1 MMKTLKVSMAVAG
14 LSFSALTF
22 AVAQQSEV
30 KVPKLDKKISREAF
44 LRDKL
49 TDNTVG
55 YARFPTQFGMAF
67 NIKNKASDK
76 VMTNDVNERMMLHLK
91 KVLQDPS
98 LVNEALKQHLSMPL
112 EQMPLDLGQL
122 TSLIYTAVDGPI
134 EIMATDMNKMISPAT
149 QALIVV
155 PVQFSSAKEL
165 DEALVKLLKQDVGFK
180 NQNGFYSFP
189 PIASMYLDEKE
200 KRLFI
205 SIAQKAQS
213 EAQLKQTVSAL
224 KSTKE
229 HRMYAYENQIDL
241 TGQNFFMWADVTGS
255 RDMIAMLAQKDAPT
269 AAEFIQNTEGLALGV
284 GTTVNQQGQA
294 KFITKTNTQKIAA
307 LKDFARPLDF
317 KTVGKPQSLAVVAL
331 PSKQTVIELLKKN
344 SVVDDAKLQEFAKQ
358 SEQHLS
364 FNALDL
370 LDIVG
375 PQAVA
380 YEDETGS
387 NFAIGIQNKEAFQQ
401 LIQKLEAKDFATHT
415 VSKGIHELKL
425 KNPLFDLMKK
435 LSDQPNTNAMENL
448 GREYGMMQPWF
459 AEMISAIYGVRA
471 LDVNFYLY
479 WNEEQNWIVLNTLP
493 YSLAERN
500 KAKVSVSK
508 WLEDQG
514 IRSSG
519 LLMSYTAEIKGAEEA
534 WYRDYVKF
542 MRNNYDL
549 LGQKFDPFSM
559 PSPSFM
565 KFNPT
570 SRIGLHTA
578 MDKEWFVVSLDYDIS
593 PFYGYSMLVGQ
604 SGIGLVGMMSSFALP
619 AYQDYTK
626 RTYVSEGMALSTAA
640 KIASTEYFATQGE
653 WPTDNEE
660 AGLADP
666 ELITGQAVNG
676 IAITGGG
683 QVYIAY
689 NDKVQDEGYLILQAD
704 PTGTGSVNWYCY
716 QTNLPEKVLPA
727 TCRSQVMFEDETY
740 EYDDSEYEVELDE
753 AVEAAA
759 EAEVATDAAQ

>member
-1 MMKTLKVSMAVAG
+1 MIKTLKVSMAVAG

-55 YARFPTQFGMAF
+55 YVRLPTQFGMAF

-98 LVNEALKQHLSMPL
+98 LVNEALKQHLSVPL
-112 EQMPLDLGQL
+112 EQLPLDLGQL

-165 DEALVKLLKQDVGFK
+165 DEALVKLLKQDIGIK

-189 PIASMYLDEKE
+189 PVASMYLDAKE

-213 EAQLKQTVSAL
+213 EAQLKQAVDAL

-241 TGQNFFMWADVTGS
+241 TGQNFFVWADVTGS

-269 AAEFIQNTEGLALGV
+269 AAEFIQNTEGLAFGV
-284 GTTVNQQGQA
+284 GTTANQQGQA

-307 LKDFARPLDF
+307 LKDFAQPLDF

-344 SVVDDAKLQEFAKQ
+344 KVVDDAQLQEFAKQ
-358 SEQHLS
+358 SEARLS

-370 LDIVG
+370 LDIMG

-387 NFAIGIQNKEAFQQ
+387 NFAIGVQNKEAFQQ
-401 LIQKLEAKDFATHT
+401 LIKQLESKDYATHT
-415 VSKGIHELKL
+415 VNKGIHELKL
-425 KNPLFDLMKK
+425 KNPLLDLMQK
-435 LSDQPNTNAMENL
+435 LSKTDPHPDVMTNTAL
-448 GREYGMMQPWF
+448 QYGMLQPWF

-471 LDVNFYLY
+471 WDANFYLY

-500 KAKVSVSK
+500 KAKVSVAK

-519 LLMSYTAEIKGAEEA
+519 LLLSYTAEMKGAEEA

-559 PSPSFM
+559 PSPSSM

-570 SRIGLHTA
+570 SRVGLHTA

-593 PFYGYSMLVGQ
+593 PFYGYSMFAGQ
-604 SGIGLVGMMSSFALP
+604 GAVGLVGMMSSFALP

-626 RTYVSEGMALSTAA
+626 RTYVTEGMALSTAA
-640 KIASTEYFATQGE
+640 KLASTEYFSTTGE

-660 AGLADP
+660 AGLPDP
-666 ELITGQAVNG
+666 ELITGKAVNG
-676 IAITGGG
+676 IAVTGGG
-683 QVYIAY
+683 QVYISY
-689 NDKVQDEGYLILQAD
+689 NYNVQDEGYLILQAD

-716 QTNLPEKVLPA
+716 QTNLEKKVLPA
-727 TCRSQVMFEDETY
+727 TCRNEVMFEDETY

-753 AVEAAA
+753 AVEAA
-759 EAEVATDAAQ
+759 EAATEAAQ

>member
-1 MMKTLKVSMAVAG
+1 MIKTLKVSMAVAG

-55 YARFPTQFGMAF
+55 YVRLPTQFGMAF

-98 LVNEALKQHLSMPL
+98 LVNEALKQHLSVPL
-112 EQMPLDLGQL
+112 EQLPLDLGQL

-165 DEALVKLLKQDVGFK
+165 DEALVKLLKQDIGIK

-189 PIASMYLDEKE
+189 PVASMYLDAKE

-213 EAQLKQTVSAL
+213 EVQLKQTVDAL

-241 TGQNFFMWADVTGS
+241 TGQNFFVWADVTGS

-269 AAEFIQNTEGLALGV
+269 AAEFIQNTEGLAFGV
-284 GTTVNQQGQA
+284 GTTANQQGQA
-294 KFITKTNTQKIAA
+294 KFITKTNMQKIAA
-307 LKDFARPLDF
+307 LKDFAQPLDF

-344 SVVDDAKLQEFAKQ
+344 KVVDDAQLQEFAKQ
-358 SEQHLS
+358 SEERLS

-370 LDIVG
+370 LDIMG

-387 NFAIGIQNKEAFQQ
+387 NFAIGVQNKEAFQQ
-401 LIQKLEAKDFATHT
+401 LIKQLESKDYATHT
-415 VSKGIHELKL
+415 VNKGIHELKL
-425 KNPLFDLMKK
+425 KNPLLDLMQK
-435 LSDQPNTNAMENL
+435 LSKTDPHPDVMTNTAL
-448 GREYGMMQPWF
+448 QYGMLQPWF
-459 AEMISAIYGVRA
+459 AEMISAVYGVRA
-471 LDVNFYLY
+471 WDANFYLY

-500 KAKVSVSK
+500 KAKVSVAK

-519 LLMSYTAEIKGAEEA
+519 LLLSYTAEMKGAEEA

-559 PSPSFM
+559 PSPSSM

-570 SRIGLHTA
+570 SRVGLHTA

-593 PFYGYSMLVGQ
+593 PFYGYSMFAGQ
-604 SGIGLVGMMSSFALP
+604 GAIGLVGMMSSFALP

-626 RTYVSEGMALSTAA
+626 RTYVTEGIALSTAA
-640 KIASTEYFATQGE
+640 KLASTEYFSTTGE

-660 AGLADP
+660 AGLPDP
-666 ELITGQAVNG
+666 ELITGKAVNG
-676 IAITGGG
+676 IAVTGGG
-683 QVYIAY
+683 QVYISY
-689 NDKVQDEGYLILQAD
+689 NYNVQDEGYLILQAD

-716 QTNLPEKVLPA
+716 QTNLEEKVLPA
-727 TCRSQVMFEDETY
+727 TCRNEVMFEDETY
-740 EYDDSEYEVELDE
+740 EYDDSEYEGELDE
-753 AVEAAA
+753 AVEAA
-759 EAEVATDAAQ
+759 EAATEVAQ

>member
-1 MMKTLKVSMAVAG
+1 MIKTLKVSMAVAG

-55 YARFPTQFGMAF
+55 YVRLPTQFGMAF

-98 LVNEALKQHLSMPL
+98 LVNEALKQHLSVPL
-112 EQMPLDLGQL
+112 EQLPLDLGQL

-165 DEALVKLLKQDVGFK
+165 DEALVKLLKQDIGIK

-189 PIASMYLDEKE
+189 PVASMYLDAKE

-213 EAQLKQTVSAL
+213 EVQLKQTVDAL

-241 TGQNFFMWADVTGS
+241 TGQNFFVWADVTGS

-269 AAEFIQNTEGLALGV
+269 AAEFIQNTEGLAFGV
-284 GTTVNQQGQA
+284 GTTANQQGQA
-294 KFITKTNTQKIAA
+294 KFITKTNTQKIVA
-307 LKDFARPLDF
+307 LKDFAQPLDF

-344 SVVDDAKLQEFAKQ
+344 KVVDDAQLQEFAKQ
-358 SEQHLS
+358 SEARLS

-370 LDIVG
+370 LDIMG

-387 NFAIGIQNKEAFQQ
+387 NFAIGVQNKEAFQQ
-401 LIQKLEAKDFATHT
+401 LIKQLESKDYATHT
-415 VSKGIHELKL
+415 VNKGIHELKL
-425 KNPLFDLMKK
+425 KNPLLDLMQK
-435 LSDQPNTNAMENL
+435 LSKTDPHPDVMTNTAL
-448 GREYGMMQPWF
+448 QYGMLQPWF

-471 LDVNFYLY
+471 WDANFYLY

-500 KAKVSVSK
+500 KAKVSVAK

-519 LLMSYTAEIKGAEEA
+519 LLLSYTAEMKGAEEA

-559 PSPSFM
+559 PSPSSM

-570 SRIGLHTA
+570 SRVGLHTA

-593 PFYGYSMLVGQ
+593 PFYGYSMFAGQ
-604 SGIGLVGMMSSFALP
+604 GAVGLVGMMSSFALP

-626 RTYVSEGMALSTAA
+626 RTYVTEGMALSTAA
-640 KIASTEYFATQGE
+640 KLASTEYFSTTGE

-660 AGLADP
+660 AGLPDP
-666 ELITGQAVNG
+666 ELITGKAVNG
-676 IAITGGG
+676 IAVTGGG
-683 QVYIAY
+683 QVYISY
-689 NDKVQDEGYLILQAD
+689 NYNVQDAGYLILQAD

-716 QTNLPEKVLPA
+716 QTNLEEKVLPA
-727 TCRSQVMFEDETY
+727 TCRNEVMFEDETY

-753 AVEAAA
+753 AVEAA
-759 EAEVATDAAQ
+759 EAATEAAQ

>member
-1 MMKTLKVSMAVAG
+1 MIKTLKVSMAVAG

-55 YARFPTQFGMAF
+55 YVRLPTQFGMAF

-98 LVNEALKQHLSMPL
+98 LVNEALKQHLSVPL
-112 EQMPLDLGQL
+112 EQLPLDLGQL

-165 DEALVKLLKQDVGFK
+165 DEALVKLLKQDIGIK

-189 PIASMYLDEKE
+189 PVASMYLDAKE

-213 EAQLKQTVSAL
+213 ETQLKQTIDTL
-224 KSTKE
+224 KFTKE

-241 TGQNFFMWADVTGS
+241 TGQNFFVWADVTGS

-269 AAEFIQNTEGLALGV
+269 AAEFIQNTEGLAFGV
-284 GTTVNQQGQA
+284 GTTANQQGQA

-307 LKDFARPLDF
+307 LKDFAQPLDF

-344 SVVDDAKLQEFAKQ
+344 KVVDDVQLQEFAKQ
-358 SEQHLS
+358 SEAHLS

-370 LDIVG
+370 LDIMG
-375 PQAVA
+375 PQAVV
-380 YEDETGS
+380 YQDETGS
-387 NFAIGIQNKEAFQQ
+387 NFAIGVQNKEAFQQ
-401 LIQKLEAKDFATHT
+401 LIKQLESKDYATHT
-415 VSKGIHELKL
+415 VNKGIHELKL
-425 KNPLFDLMKK
+425 KNPLLDLMQK
-435 LSDQPNTNAMENL
+435 LSKTDLHPDVMTNTAL
-448 GREYGMMQPWF
+448 QYGMLQPWF

-471 LDVNFYLY
+471 WDANFYLY

-500 KAKVSVSK
+500 KAKVSVAK

-519 LLMSYTAEIKGAEEA
+519 LLLSYTAEMKGAEEA

-559 PSPSFM
+559 PSPSSM

-570 SRIGLHTA
+570 SRVGLHTA

-593 PFYGYSMLVGQ
+593 PFYGYSMLAGQ
-604 SGIGLVGMMSSFALP
+604 GAIGLVGMMSSFALP

-626 RTYVSEGMALSTAA
+626 RTYVAEGMILSIGA
-640 KIASTEYFATQGE
+640 KAASTEYFSTTGE

-660 AGLADP
+660 AGLPDP
-666 ELITGQAVNG
+666 ELITGKAVNG
-676 IAITGGG
+676 IAVTGGG
-683 QVYIAY
+683 QVYISY
-689 NDKVQDEGYLILQAD
+689 NYNVQDEGYLILQAD
-704 PTGTGSVNWYCY
+704 PTGTDSVNWYCY
-716 QTNLPEKVLPA
+716 QTNLEEKVLPA
-727 TCRSQVMFEDETY
+727 TCRNEVMFEDETY

-753 AVEAAA
+753 AVEAA
-759 EAEVATDAAQ
+759 EAATEAAQ

>member
-1 MMKTLKVSMAVAG
+1 MIKTLKVSMAVAG

-55 YARFPTQFGMAF
+55 YVRLPTQFGMAF

-98 LVNEALKQHLSMPL
+98 LVNEALKQHLSVPL
-112 EQMPLDLGQL
+112 EQLPLDLGQL

-165 DEALVKLLKQDVGFK
+165 DEALVKLLKQDIGIK

-189 PIASMYLDEKE
+189 PVASMYLDAKE

-213 EAQLKQTVSAL
+213 EVQLKQTVDAL

-241 TGQNFFMWADVTGS
+241 TGQNFFVWADVTGS

-269 AAEFIQNTEGLALGV
+269 AAEFIQNTEGLAFGV
-284 GTTVNQQGQA
+284 GTTANQQGQA

-307 LKDFARPLDF
+307 LKDFAQPLDF

-344 SVVDDAKLQEFAKQ
+344 KVVDDAQLQEFAKQ
-358 SEQHLS
+358 SEARLS

-370 LDIVG
+370 LDIMG

-387 NFAIGIQNKEAFQQ
+387 NFAIGVQNKEAFQQ
-401 LIQKLEAKDFATHT
+401 LIKQLESKDYATHT
-415 VSKGIHELKL
+415 VNKGIHELKL
-425 KNPLFDLMKK
+425 KNPLLDLMQK
-435 LSDQPNTNAMENL
+435 LSKTDPHPDVMTNTAL
-448 GREYGMMQPWF
+448 QYGMLQPWF

-471 LDVNFYLY
+471 WDANFYLY

-500 KAKVSVSK
+500 KAKVSVAK

-519 LLMSYTAEIKGAEEA
+519 LLLSYTAEMKGAEEA

-559 PSPSFM
+559 PSPSSM

-570 SRIGLHTA
+570 SRVGLHTA

-593 PFYGYSMLVGQ
+593 PFYGYSMFAGQ
-604 SGIGLVGMMSSFALP
+604 GAVGLVGMMSSFALP

-626 RTYVSEGMALSTAA
+626 RTYVTEGIALSTAA
-640 KIASTEYFATQGE
+640 KLASTEYFSTTGE

-660 AGLADP
+660 AGLPDP
-666 ELITGQAVNG
+666 ELITGKAVNG
-676 IAITGGG
+676 IAVTGGG
-683 QVYIAY
+683 QVYISY
-689 NDKVQDEGYLILQAD
+689 NYNVQDEGYLILQAD

-716 QTNLPEKVLPA
+716 QTNLEEKVLPA
-727 TCRSQVMFEDETY
+727 TCRNEVMFEDETY

-753 AVEAAA
+753 AVEAA
-759 EAEVATDAAQ
+759 EAATEVAQ

>member
-1 MMKTLKVSMAVAG
+1 MTKTLKVSMAIAG

-91 KVLQDPS
+91 KILQDPS
-98 LVNEALKQHLSMPL
+98 LVNEALKQHLSVPL
-112 EQMPLDLGQL
+112 DLVPLDLGQL
-122 TSLIYTAVDGPI
+122 TSLIYTVVDGPI

-165 DEALVKLLKQDVGFK
+165 DDALVKLLKQDVGIK
-180 NQNGFYSFP
+180 NQNGFYSLP
-189 PIASMYLDEKE
+189 PVASMYLDEKE

-205 SIAQKAQS
+205 SIAQKALS

-241 TGQNFFMWADVTGS
+241 TGQNFFVWADVTGS
-255 RDMIAMLAQKDAPT
+255 RDMIAMLAQKESPT

-284 GTTVNQQGQA
+284 GTTANQQGQA

-307 LKDFARPLDF
+307 LKDFAQPLDF

-344 SVVDDAKLQEFAKQ
+344 NVMDDAQLQEFTKQ
-358 SEQHLS
+358 SEENLS
-364 FNALDL
+364 FNILDL
-370 LDIVG
+370 LDIIG

-415 VSKGIHELKL
+415 VNKGIHELKL
-425 KNPLFDLMKK
+425 KNPLFDLMK
-435 LSDQPNTNAMENL
+435 LVSAEPNMDIMEII
-448 GREYGMMQPWF
+448 GREYGMIQPWF
-459 AEMISAIYGVRA
+459 AEIISAIYGVRA

-493 YSLAERN
+493 YSLTERN
-500 KAKVSVSK
+500 KAKVSVAK

-519 LLMSYTAEIKGAEEA
+519 LLLSYTAEIKGAEEA

-559 PSPSFM
+559 PSPSYM

-593 PFYGYSMLVGQ
+593 PFYGYSMFAGQ
-604 SGIGLVGMMSSFALP
+604 GAIGLVGVLSSFALP

-626 RTYVSEGMALSTAA
+626 RTYVSEGMALSAGVKLAA
-640 KIASTEYFATQGE
+640 TEMFITEGK
-653 WPTDNEE
+653 WPVDNEE
-660 AGLADP
+660 VGLADADQ
-666 ELITGQAVNG
+666 ITSKAVDGISILENGQ
-676 IAITGGG
+676 I
-683 QVYIAY
+683 YISY
-689 NDKVQDEGYLILQAD
+689 NYNVQYGGYLILQAD
-704 PTGTGSVNWYCY
+704 PTETDAVNWYCF
-716 QTNLPEKVLPA
+716 QTNLDAKVLPA
-727 TCRSQVMFEDETY
+727 KCREEVMFADETY
-740 EYDDSEYEVELDE
+740 EYDDSEYEVELED
-753 AVEAAA
+753 AVQAA
-759 EAEVATDAAQ
+759 EEATDAAQ

>member
-1 MMKTLKVSMAVAG
+1 MTKTLKVSMAIAG

-49 TDNTVG
+49 TENTVS

-91 KVLQDPS
+91 KILQDPS

-112 EQMPLDLGQL
+112 EQMPVDVGQL

-165 DEALVKLLKQDVGFK
+165 DDALVKLLKQDVGIK
-180 NQNGFYSFP
+180 NQNGFYSLP
-189 PIASMYLDEKE
+189 PVASMYLDEKE

-205 SIAQKAQS
+205 SIAQKALS

-241 TGQNFFMWADVTGS
+241 TGQNFFVWADVTGS
-255 RDMIAMLAQKDAPT
+255 RDMIAMLAQKESPT

-284 GTTVNQQGQA
+284 GTTANQQGQA

-344 SVVDDAKLQEFAKQ
+344 NVMDDAQLQEFTKQ
-358 SEQHLS
+358 SEENLS
-364 FNALDL
+364 FNILDL

-415 VSKGIHELKL
+415 VNKGIHELKVQ
-425 KNPLFDLMKK
+425 NPLLEFMRK
-435 LSDQPNTNAMENL
+435 LSLKKPSADMMDYL
-448 GREYGMMQPWF
+448 GREYAVMQPWF
-459 AEMISAIYGVRA
+459 AEIISAIYGVRA

-493 YSLAERN
+493 YSLTERN
-500 KAKVSVSK
+500 KAKVSVAK

-519 LLMSYTAEIKGAEEA
+519 LLLSYTAEIKGAEEA

-559 PSPSFM
+559 PSPSYM

-593 PFYGYSMLVGQ
+593 PFYGYSMFAGQ
-604 SGIGLVGMMSSFALP
+604 GAIGLVGVLSSFALP

-626 RTYVSEGMALSTAA
+626 RTYVSEGMALSAGVKLAA
-640 KIASTEYFATQGE
+640 TEMFITEGK
-653 WPTDNEE
+653 WPVDNEE
-660 AGLADP
+660 VGLADADQ
-666 ELITGQAVNG
+666 ITSKAVDGISILENGQ
-676 IAITGGG
+676 I
-683 QVYIAY
+683 YISY
-689 NDKVQDEGYLILQAD
+689 NYNVQYGGYLILQAD
-704 PTGTGSVNWYCY
+704 PTETDAVNWYCF
-716 QTNLPEKVLPA
+716 QTNLDAKVLPA
-727 TCRSQVMFEDETY
+727 KCREEVMFADETY
-740 EYDDSEYEVELDE
+740 EYDDSEYEVELED
-753 AVEAAA
+753 AVQAA
-759 EAEVATDAAQ
+759 EEATDAAQ

>member
-1 MMKTLKVSMAVAG
+1 MIKTLKVSMAVAG

-55 YARFPTQFGMAF
+55 YVRLPTQFGMAF

-98 LVNEALKQHLSMPL
+98 LVNEALKQHLSVPL
-112 EQMPLDLGQL
+112 EQLPLDLGQL

-165 DEALVKLLKQDVGFK
+165 DEALVKLLKQDIGIK

-189 PIASMYLDEKE
+189 PVASMYLDAKE

-213 EAQLKQTVSAL
+213 EVQLKQTVDAL

-241 TGQNFFMWADVTGS
+241 TGQNFFVWADVTGS

-269 AAEFIQNTEGLALGV
+269 AAEFIQNTEGLAFGV
-284 GTTVNQQGQA
+284 GTTANQQGQA
-294 KFITKTNTQKIAA
+294 KFITKTNMQKIAA
-307 LKDFARPLDF
+307 LKDFAQPLDF

-344 SVVDDAKLQEFAKQ
+344 KVVDDAQLQEFAKQ
-358 SEQHLS
+358 SEARLS

-370 LDIVG
+370 LDIMG

-387 NFAIGIQNKEAFQQ
+387 NFAIGVQNKEAFQQ
-401 LIQKLEAKDFATHT
+401 LIKQLESKDYATHT

-425 KNPLFDLMKK
+425 KNPLLDLMQK
-435 LSDQPNTNAMENL
+435 LSKTDPHPDVMTNTAL
-448 GREYGMMQPWF
+448 QYGMLQPWF

-471 LDVNFYLY
+471 WDANFYLY

-500 KAKVSVSK
+500 KAKVSVAK

-519 LLMSYTAEIKGAEEA
+519 LLLSYTAEMKGAEEA

-559 PSPSFM
+559 PSPSSM

-570 SRIGLHTA
+570 SRVGLHTA

-593 PFYGYSMLVGQ
+593 PFYGYSMFAGQ
-604 SGIGLVGMMSSFALP
+604 GAIGLVGMMSSFALP

-626 RTYVSEGMALSTAA
+626 RTYVTEGIALSTAA
-640 KIASTEYFATQGE
+640 KLASTEYFSTTGE

-660 AGLADP
+660 AGLPDP
-666 ELITGQAVNG
+666 ELITGKAVNG
-676 IAITGGG
+676 IAVTGGG
-683 QVYIAY
+683 QVYISY
-689 NDKVQDEGYLILQAD
+689 NYNVQDEGYLILQAD

-716 QTNLPEKVLPA
+716 QTNLEEKVLPA
-727 TCRSQVMFEDETY
+727 TCRNEVMFEDETY

-753 AVEAAA
+753 AVEAA
-759 EAEVATDAAQ
+759 EAATEAAQ

>member
-1 MMKTLKVSMAVAG
+1 MIKTLKVSMAVAG

-55 YARFPTQFGMAF
+55 YVRLPTQFGMAF

-98 LVNEALKQHLSMPL
+98 LVNEALKQHLSVPL
-112 EQMPLDLGQL
+112 EQLPLDLGQL

-165 DEALVKLLKQDVGFK
+165 DEALVKLLKQDIGIK

-189 PIASMYLDEKE
+189 PVASMYLDAKE

-213 EAQLKQTVSAL
+213 EAQLKQTIDAL

-241 TGQNFFMWADVTGS
+241 TGQNFFVWADVIGS

-269 AAEFIQNTEGLALGV
+269 AAEFIQNTEGLAFGV
-284 GTTVNQQGQA
+284 GTTANQQGQA

-307 LKDFARPLDF
+307 LKDFAQPLDF

-344 SVVDDAKLQEFAKQ
+344 KVVDDAQLQEFAKQ
-358 SEQHLS
+358 SEARLS

-370 LDIVG
+370 LDIMG

-387 NFAIGIQNKEAFQQ
+387 NFAIGVQNKEAFQQ
-401 LIQKLEAKDFATHT
+401 LIKQLESKDYATHT
-415 VSKGIHELKL
+415 VNKGIHELKL
-425 KNPLFDLMKK
+425 KNPLLDLMQK
-435 LSDQPNTNAMENL
+435 LSKTDPHPDVMTNTAL
-448 GREYGMMQPWF
+448 QYGMLQPWF

-471 LDVNFYLY
+471 WDANFYLY

-500 KAKVSVSK
+500 KAKVSVAK

-519 LLMSYTAEIKGAEEA
+519 LLLSYTAEMKGAEEA

-559 PSPSFM
+559 PSPSSM

-570 SRIGLHTA
+570 SRVGLHTA

-593 PFYGYSMLVGQ
+593 PFYGYSMFAGQ
-604 SGIGLVGMMSSFALP
+604 GAIGLVGMMSSFALP

-626 RTYVSEGMALSTAA
+626 RTYVTEGMALSTAA
-640 KIASTEYFATQGE
+640 KLASTEYFSTTGE

-660 AGLADP
+660 AGLPDP
-666 ELITGQAVNG
+666 ELITGKAVNG
-676 IAITGGG
+676 IAVTGGG
-683 QVYIAY
+683 QVYIFY
-689 NDKVQDEGYLILQAD
+689 NYNVQDEGYLILQAD
-704 PTGTGSVNWYCY
+704 PTGTSSVNWYCY
-716 QTNLPEKVLPA
+716 QTNLEDKVLPT
-727 TCRSQVMFEDETY
+727 TCRNEVMFEDETY

-753 AVEAAA
+753 AVEAA
-759 EAEVATDAAQ
+759 EAATEAAQ